1 MTKEIHVSYTGCFYK
16 LSPINWVLGPLKCSK
31 SNFNSVHVFLH
42 FKSFCLVVLKL
53 ILASKLSELELFE
66 NRAAN
71 GLFLNKIEFS
81 GKWLHP
87 RAKYKKGDPV

>member
-1 MTKEIHVSYTGCFYK
+1 M
-16 LSPINWVLGPLKCSK
+16 
-31 SNFNSVHVFLH
+31 
-42 FKSFCLVVLKL
+42 VLKL
-53 ILASKLSELELFE
+53 ILASKLSDLEQFE
-66 NRAAN
+66 NIAAD